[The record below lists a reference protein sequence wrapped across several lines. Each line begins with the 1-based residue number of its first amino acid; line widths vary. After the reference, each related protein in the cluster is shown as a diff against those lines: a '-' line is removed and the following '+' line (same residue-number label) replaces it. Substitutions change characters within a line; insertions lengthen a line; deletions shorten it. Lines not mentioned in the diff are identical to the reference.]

1 MAFGHHCAQIEKNK
15 KEEEEEEEEE
25 DMSVNYHSS
34 L

>member
-1 MAFGHHCAQIEKNK
+1 MAFGHHCAQEEKEKNNNK
-15 KEEEEEEEEE
+15 E